1 MKNKFKKSMITVL
14 AITSAFITAD
24 LLGLGED
31 IFANKKIP
39 SKVETET
46 SMVDP
51 VKEMIST
58 EAVTEI
64 TFSESSTDID
74 LNNLENARV
83 SLLAEIA
90 ADDTAIA
97 AQNFISGKIPI
108 YSGDYYTEINDN
120 LPYFS
125 KEEYSSDSYEFYS
138 DLDTLGRAGEAI
150 ACIGPDLMPTEKR
163 GEIGMIKP
171 SGWVQ
176 NKYDW
181 VDGKYLYNRCH
192 LIGYQ
197 LTGENANEKNLITGT
212 RTFNVEG
219 MLPFENEVASYIH
232 ETKNHVMYKVT
243 PVYDGTNLLAEGVQM
258 QAISIEDGGYGVC
271 FNVFVY
277 NVEPRVEIDY
287 TDGNNW
293 AEK

>member
-31 IFANKKIP
+31 IFANKEIP

-64 TFSESSTDID
+64 TFSESSTDVD

-83 SLLAEIA
+83 SLFAEIA

-97 AQNFISGKIPI
+97 VQDFISGKIPA

-125 KEEYSSDSYEFYS
+125 EEEYSSDSYEFYS

-150 ACIGPDLMPTEKR
+150 ACIGPDLMPTVER

-171 SGWVQ
+171 SGWIQ

>member
-1 MKNKFKKSMITVL
+1 MHY
-14 AITSAFITAD
+14 D
-24 LLGLGED
+24 YCLGED
-31 IFANKKIP
+31 IFANKEIP

-64 TFSESSTDID
+64 TFSESSTDVD

-83 SLLAEIA
+83 SLFAEIA

-97 AQNFISGKIPI
+97 VQDFISGKIPA

-125 KEEYSSDSYEFYS
+125 EEEYSSDSYEFYS

-150 ACIGPDLMPTEKR
+150 ACIGPDLMPTVER

-171 SGWVQ
+171 SGWIQ

>member
-31 IFANKKIP
+31 IFANKEIP

-64 TFSESSTDID
+64 TFSESSTDVD

-83 SLLAEIA
+83 SLFAEIA

-97 AQNFISGKIPI
+97 VQDFISGKIPA

-125 KEEYSSDSYEFYS
+125 EEEYSSDSYEFYS

-150 ACIGPDLMPTEKR
+150 ACIGPDLMPTVER

-171 SGWVQ
+171 SGWIQ

-287 TDGNNW
+287 IDGNNW

>member
-31 IFANKKIP
+31 IFANKEIP

-97 AQNFISGKIPI
+97 AQNFISGKIPA

-125 KEEYSSDSYEFYS
+125 EEEYSSDSYEFYS

-150 ACIGPDLMPTEKR
+150 ACIGPDLMPTVER

-171 SGWVQ
+171 SGWIQ

>member
-31 IFANKKIP
+31 IFANKEIP

-97 AQNFISGKIPI
+97 AQNFISGKIPA

-125 KEEYSSDSYEFYS
+125 EEEYSSDSYEFYS

-150 ACIGPDLMPTEKR
+150 ACIGPDLMPTVER

-171 SGWVQ
+171 SGWIQ

-293 AEK
+293 AKK

>member
-14 AITSAFITAD
+14 AIASAFITAD

-31 IFANKKIP
+31 IFANKEIP

-46 SMVDP
+46 SMVAP

-97 AQNFISGKIPI
+97 AQDFISGKIPV

-125 KEEYSSDSYEFYS
+125 EEEYSSDSYEFYS

-163 GEIGMIKP
+163 GEIGMVKP
-171 SGWVQ
+171 SGWIQ